1 MILLLLFTSFG
12 ANPAGLRDGFTA
24 SLTYW
29 LNQHDVQRGSQPL
42 FYYVLTLSA
51 YETVALV
58 FGLIG
63 LGAAVRRPT
72 IFTGFLAWWFV
83 LAFVIYSWAGE
94 KMPWL
99 TIHIAL
105 PLTIL
110 AGWFLGRLFN
120 QPRPWGRSR
129 QIAVGALIVL
139 GLYTVHTSWP

>member
-1 MILLLLFTSFG
+1 M
-12 ANPAGLRDGFTA
+12 
-24 SLTYW
+24 
-29 LNQHDVQRGSQPL
+29 
-42 FYYVLTLSA
+42 LTLSA
-51 YETVALV
+51 YETIALV

-83 LAFVIYSWAGE
+83 LAFVIYTWAGE

-110 AGWFLGRLFN
+110 AGWFLGRLFS
-120 QPRPWGRSR
+120 QPRPWRLAVPKIAARRLGRPGPLHHPHELAPELR
-129 QIAVGALIVL
+129 A
-139 GLYTVHTSWP
+139 W